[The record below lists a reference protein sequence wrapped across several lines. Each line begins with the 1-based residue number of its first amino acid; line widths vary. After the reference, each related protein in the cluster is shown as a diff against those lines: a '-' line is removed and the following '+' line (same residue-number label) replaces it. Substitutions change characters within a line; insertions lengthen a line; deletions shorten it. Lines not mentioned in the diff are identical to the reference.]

1 MSKILVITPVN
12 HIPNVASGLAAI
24 GQVDFLDDPSAREL
38 KSVLHD
44 YDAIFTN
51 PNKSKIF
58 LGPEILKKAK
68 KLKVICTASTGTNH
82 IDLDYANKHGI
93 EVLCL
98 KEERKVINKISST
111 AEHAFSLMLSSI
123 RNINAAHQ
131 SVLAGKWDYCPFVGK
146 QLNCLNIGILGFGRL
161 GKKFAKFANAFTD
174 QITIFDPYKKV
185 RNKNYTQV
193 EDLSQLANDCD
204 VISIH
209 VHVTEETTGMI
220 DSHFLERVKD
230 SVLFVNTSRGE
241 IVDEA
246 AMVGFLK
253 QNPQASLATDVLRD
267 EIRNR
272 DSSPLFKYAK
282 SSDQVLITP
291 HIGGMTIHAQAIAYN
306 HAVELLKL
314 NLGER
319 N

>member
-1 MSKILVITPVN
+1 MNKILVITPVS
-12 HIPNVASGLAAI
+12 HISHVASGLAEI
-24 GQVDFLDDPSAREL
+24 GQVDFLDDPSSREL
-38 KSVLHD
+38 KSVLQD
-44 YDAIFTN
+44 YDVIFTN

-58 LGPEILKKAK
+58 LGPEILNKAK
-68 KLKVICTASTGTNH
+68 NLKVICTASTGTNH
-82 IDLDYANKHGI
+82 IDLDYAKKRDI

-131 SVLAGKWDYCPFVGK
+131 SVLAGQWDYFPFLGK
-146 QLNCLNIGILGFGRL
+146 QLNCLNVGILGFGRL
-161 GKKFAKFANAFTD
+161 GKKFAKYANAFTN

-185 RNKNYTQV
+185 RNKNYNQV
-193 EDLSQLANDCD
+193 EDLYELAANCD

-220 DSHFLERVKD
+220 NNRFLNHVKD

-241 IVDEA
+241 IVDEV
-246 AMVGFLK
+246 AMVDFLK
-253 QNPQASLATDVLRD
+253 KTPQASLATDVLRD

-272 DSSPLFKYAK
+272 D
-282 SSDQVLITP
+282 
-291 HIGGMTIHAQAIAYN
+291 
-306 HAVELLKL
+306 
-314 NLGER
+314 
-319 N
+319 